1 MFRDR
6 SEAGRR
12 LAASLKGSVGADALV
27 VGVPRGGVVVAAEVA
42 RELDLELDVVVVRKI
57 GAPGNPEYAV
67 GSVDED
73 GRIIGGHNGMASAAY
88 LERAAEA
95 GREEIARRLRAYRG
109 GRPPASVRG
118 RTVVVVDDG
127 IATGMTLL
135 AALES
140 LRRRGASHIVVA
152 TPVAAPDAAERVAAK
167 ADELLALEIPH
178 GFAAVGQFYGDFRQT
193 GDAEVVDLLQSAI
206 RGSDNGPA

>member
-12 LAASLKGSVGADALV
+12 LATALKGSISSDALV
-27 VGVPRGGVVVAAEVA
+27 VGVPRGGVVVAAEAA
-42 RELDLELDVVVVRKI
+42 RELGLELDVVVVRKI
-57 GAPGNPEYAV
+57 GAPGNPEYAI

-73 GRIIGGHNGMASAAY
+73 GRVIGSRSGLADPAY

-95 GREEIARRLRAYRG
+95 GREEIARRLRVYRG
-109 GRPPASVRG
+109 GRPPALISG

-140 LRRRGASHIVVA
+140 LRRRGAAHIVVA
-152 TPVAAPDAAERVAAK
+152 TPVAAPDAAQRIAAE
-167 ADELLALEIPH
+167 ADEFLALEVPH
-178 GFAAVGQFYGDFRQT
+178 GFSAVGQFYGDFRQT
-193 GDAEVVDLLQSAI
+193 SDAEVVDLLQSTV
-206 RGSDNGPA
+206 RGSDDGPA